1 MLCDKIL
8 VVIKGFLSRWLYVY
22 SGTTWKG
29 DSELSYLEMR
39 KHKTKVKMT

>member
-1 MLCDKIL
+1 MLCAKIL
-8 VVIKGFLSRWLYVY
+8 VVMKGFLSRRLCVY

-39 KHKTKVKMT
+39 KHMTKVKMM